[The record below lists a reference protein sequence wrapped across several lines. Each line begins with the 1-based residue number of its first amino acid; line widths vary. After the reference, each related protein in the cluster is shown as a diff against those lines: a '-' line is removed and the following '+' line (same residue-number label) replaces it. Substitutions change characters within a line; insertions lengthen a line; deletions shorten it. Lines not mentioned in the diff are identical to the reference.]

1 MKKLL
6 LLVVIIVIGA
16 LGAKKLISEKDKM
29 TQAPTP
35 KMLNYSIKTTQA
47 KEQTLHQKRLFL
59 AQVQS
64 DKEIKIMTKLSG
76 RIKALHVSESQKVKK
91 GDILVE
97 IDDRALL
104 INIKTLEDTLHV
116 QSIDIENSRATLKR
130 SEKLFK
136 ANAISK
142 EKLDAIAL
150 QLVSKLAQKDATAD
164 KINAL
169 KVDLD
174 YFRIK
179 APFNGVVSHI
189 YQHEGDLASFSKAV
203 LSLNSFSKKMQFSFV
218 DSANEIKIKDRVLIN
233 NEEIGHVSKI
243 YPNAQNNLSIAEI
256 EVTKRLSLRS
266 KSYISIEV
274 ITKSLQ
280 GCALPLNT
288 LLHVKNATY
297 VLAYNNNAFE
307 KREVQVEIEDGS
319 SAIIS
324 PCINERVALSSES
337 KLSILPFYKNIT
349 ILGES
354 DEK

>member
-16 LGAKKLISEKDKM
+16 LGAKKLISEKEKM

-47 KEQTLHQKRLFL
+47 QEQTLHQKRLFL

-218 DSANEIKIKDRVLIN
+218 ENANEIKIKDRVLIN

-243 YPNAQNNLSIAEI
+243 YPSVLRVI
-256 EVTKRLSLRS
+256 SL
-266 KSYISIEV
+266 
-274 ITKSLQ
+274 L
-280 GCALPLNT
+280 
-288 LLHVKNATY
+288 
-297 VLAYNNNAFE
+297 
-307 KREVQVEIEDGS
+307 
-319 SAIIS
+319 
-324 PCINERVALSSES
+324 
-337 KLSILPFYKNIT
+337 KL
-349 ILGES
+349 
-354 DEK
+354 